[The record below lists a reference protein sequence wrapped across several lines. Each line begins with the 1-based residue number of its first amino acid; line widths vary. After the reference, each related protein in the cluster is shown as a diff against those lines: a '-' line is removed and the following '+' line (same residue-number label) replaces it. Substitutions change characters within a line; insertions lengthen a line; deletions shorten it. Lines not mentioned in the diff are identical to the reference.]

1 MRNFQ
6 HACIVIVMIQMV
18 ERDTV
23 IVSTVKK
30 FVSIVLVNGVGA
42 VDELATL
49 NRFGK
54 LSSL

>member
-1 MRNFQ
+1 
-6 HACIVIVMIQMV
+6 MIQMV